1 VGLVSNLWEK
11 DKRQLFRELYH
22 QYLDEGYSQKEAK
35 KMAREEADE
44 LHSENVDFAFK
55 ISEQEYDDWN
65 PNQLGS

>member
-1 VGLVSNLWEK
+1 MSNLWEK

-55 ISEQEYDDWN
+55 ISEQEYDD
-65 PNQLGS
+65 

>member
-1 VGLVSNLWEK
+1 MGNNLWEK

>member
-55 ISEQEYDDWN
+55 ISEQEYDD
-65 PNQLGS
+65 

>member
-1 VGLVSNLWEK
+1 VSNLWEK

-55 ISEQEYDDWN
+55 ISEQEYDD
-65 PNQLGS
+65 

>member
-1 VGLVSNLWEK
+1 MGNNLWEK

-55 ISEQEYDDWN
+55 ISEQEYDD
-65 PNQLGS
+65 

>member
-1 VGLVSNLWEK
+1 MGLVSNLWEK

-55 ISEQEYDDWN
+55 ISEQEYDD
-65 PNQLGS
+65 